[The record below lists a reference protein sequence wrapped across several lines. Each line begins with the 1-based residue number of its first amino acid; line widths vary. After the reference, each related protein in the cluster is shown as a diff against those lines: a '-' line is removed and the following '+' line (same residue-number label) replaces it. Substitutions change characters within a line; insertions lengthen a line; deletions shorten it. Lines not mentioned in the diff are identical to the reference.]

1 MLRKLKF
8 IILTSLLVGG
18 AVLCAIRWKA
28 WFGNPPEPKWEG
40 DTINLSLKTLA
51 DKQISQSLQK
61 DTLEFVILGDV
72 HNGLDSSDYA
82 SIYERYPN
90 LDFYVQLGDWMER
103 SYFYYE
109 QMLYQSILRTGF
121 DTLPV
126 IAIPGNHEHTKGI
139 IKHLPDRWKMIFK
152 NPLNGPISF
161 EGSTYLV
168 DFPLLRVIAINTD
181 GLQLLSDYT
190 RVGFWLKKSLREAR
204 NKYTIVIMHHPVFST
219 ARGRMNP
226 LIWLNFYGALREAD
240 IVFSGHDHN
249 YARRKVEYKERF
261 WTKQQPTIFISTN
274 ASKKNYPVKENAIYE
289 ASFSGETVYEY
300 LYLTPENLS
309 IRTYKVNSGEMIDEV
324 VVLNK

>member
-1 MLRKLKF
+1 
-8 IILTSLLVGG
+8 
-18 AVLCAIRWKA
+18 
-28 WFGNPPEPKWEG
+28 
-40 DTINLSLKTLA
+40 
-51 DKQISQSLQK
+51 
-61 DTLEFVILGDV
+61 
-72 HNGLDSSDYA
+72 
-82 SIYERYPN
+82 
-90 LDFYVQLGDWMER
+90 VQLGDWMER

-152 NPLNGPISF
+152 NPSNGPISF

-261 WTKQQPTIFISTN
+261 WTNQQPTLFIGTN
-274 ASKKNYPVKENAIYE
+274 ASQKNYANKSRNYYDCTH
-289 ASFSGETVYEY
+289 SGTAVYEY
-300 LYLTPENLS
+300 MKVVNDALY
-309 IRTYKVNSGEMIDEV
+309 IRTYELKSGKLVDEICIT
-324 VVLNK
+324 ND